1 MMIMITSYSKIKAP
15 KKIKEKINLFHI
27 IKVVESRPPGKKI
40 PFISI
45 LMMIVYQ
52 SILKDL
58 KFYLKK
64 GVRINNFTT

>member
-1 MMIMITSYSKIKAP
+1 MTIMIISYSKIKAL
-15 KKIKEKINLFHI
+15 KKIKEKINLFRI
-27 IKVVESRPPGKKI
+27 IKVVESQPPGKKI

>member
-1 MMIMITSYSKIKAP
+1 MTIMIISYSKIKAL
-15 KKIKEKINLFHI
+15 KKIKEKINLFRI